1 MMKQIESALWDMFTV
16 DEDGIEHLSSTP
28 TNDEWYVR

>member
-16 DEDGIEHLSSTP
+16 EEDEVIRTSTP
-28 TNDEWYVR
+28 DNEEWYVR